1 MRRIAV
7 ALLAAA
13 LVLTGC
19 GSDEQEQQARE
30 LARQTCTY
38 PVPAMPSPFDPGM
51 TPVETVIDLAVV
63 ARARASLAEQAAAG
77 DPVWQALSDA
87 ATAIAVYAELLR
99 GIRLAGQDVATEM
112 PREVWDQVKFA
123 SNAFLAE
130 CRPVV

>member
-1 MRRIAV
+1 MTRIAV

-30 LARQTCTY
+30 LARQTCAY
-38 PVPAMPSPFDPGM
+38 PVPAAPSPFDPET
-51 TPVETVIDLAVV
+51 TPLETLIDLAVV
-63 ARARASLAEQAAAG
+63 ARARAGLAEQAAAA
-77 DPVWQALSDA
+77 DPRWQALSDA
-87 ATAIAVYAELLR
+87 STAIAVYAELLR
-99 GIRLAGQDVATEM
+99 GIRLAGEDVATEM